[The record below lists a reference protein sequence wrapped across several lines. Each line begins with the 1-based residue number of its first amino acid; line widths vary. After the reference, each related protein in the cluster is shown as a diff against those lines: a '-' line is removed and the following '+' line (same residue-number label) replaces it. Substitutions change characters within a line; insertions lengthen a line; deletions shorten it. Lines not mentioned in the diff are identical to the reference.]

1 MIIDSHAYTF
11 EAADSLMGY
20 DSVDEHLR
28 WVQAGQASH
37 HQPAFS
43 LSDRSR
49 GSSEVL
55 APGESDVLTGLP
67 DVDFRIDHAAG
78 RVVWT
83 VDGEDYTKH
92 YYPPNLQGCAFG
104 PDSLISEMDYAGV
117 GHGAPAHEPD
127 ARSQQRLPSR
137 VHTQVPRQDR
147 LDGARRRMAYPRR
160 YRCRDPR
167 A

>member
-1 MIIDSHAYTF
+1 MIMDSHAYAF

-37 HQPAFS
+37 YQPAFS

-55 APGESDVLTGLP
+55 APGESGVLTGLP

-83 VDGEDYTKH
+83 VDGEDYTKLWRD
-92 YYPPNLQGCAFG
+92 NQGEKRATIRMRIDVATR
-104 PDSLISEMDYAGV
+104 P
-117 GHGAPAHEPD
+117 
-127 ARSQQRLPSR
+127 R
-137 VHTQVPRQDR
+137 VT
-147 LDGARRRMAYPRR
+147 
-160 YRCRDPR
+160 
-167 A
+167 